1 MKSPNISI
9 IAKTAMADGL
19 VPLIVMDNISLGYN
33 SSAVL
38 TDVNL
43 AIYPGNLVGLAG
55 PNGSG
60 KTTLFRTMLS
70 LLAPLSGTLV
80 RNCPLAK
87 FGYVPQSAALDPQFP
102 LSVLEIVEMGAY
114 GRVKSFQIFPV
125 HETKRAL
132 EVLEQVGMAHV
143 KGRSFFALSGG
154 QKQRVLIA
162 RALMVGPAIMIL
174 DEPLSGVDPVGGR
187 PRRVG
192 DRQREPLADP
202 LRALVVVSVRV
213 VEPGERLAEKPAE
226 PVGCFVDLALLL
238 ALVELRQR
246 RMADRVTGDR
256 VATAADRHR
265 CQVGTPFHRRAA
277 PEACS

>member
-60 KTTLFRTMLS
+60 KTTLFRTMLG

-143 KGRSFFALSGG
+143 KAKSFFALSGG

-174 DEPLSGVDPVGGR
+174 DEPLSGVDEESRQSITILLIRLSREECLAVFFSSHDLEMVQ
-187 PRRVG
+187 RV
-192 DRQREPLADP
+192 ADKI
-202 LRALVVVSVRV
+202 VRV
-213 VEPGERLAEKPAE
+213 DRGAVWVEERS
-226 PVGCFVDLALLL
+226 GS
-238 ALVELRQR
+238 R
-246 RMADRVTGDR
+246 
-256 VATAADRHR
+256 
-265 CQVGTPFHRRAA
+265 
-277 PEACS
+277 

>member
-60 KTTLFRTMLS
+60 KTTLFRTMLG

-143 KGRSFFALSGG
+143 KAKSFFALSGG

-174 DEPLSGVDPVGGR
+174 DEPLSGVDEESRQSITSLLIRLSREECLAVFFSSHDLEMVQ
-187 PRRVG
+187 RV
-192 DRQREPLADP
+192 ADKI
-202 LRALVVVSVRV
+202 VRV
-213 VEPGERLAEKPAE
+213 DRGAVWVEERS
-226 PVGCFVDLALLL
+226 G
-238 ALVELRQR
+238 
-246 RMADRVTGDR
+246 
-256 VATAADRHR
+256 
-265 CQVGTPFHRRAA
+265 
-277 PEACS
+277 S

>member
-19 VPLIVMDNISLGYN
+19 IPLIVMDNISLGYN

-143 KGRSFFALSGG
+143 KAKSFFALSGG

-174 DEPLSGVDPVGGR
+174 DEPLSGVDEESRQSITSLLIRLSREECLAVFFSSHDLEMVQ
-187 PRRVG
+187 RV
-192 DRQREPLADP
+192 ADKI
-202 LRALVVVSVRV
+202 VRV
-213 VEPGERLAEKPAE
+213 DRGAVWVEERS
-226 PVGCFVDLALLL
+226 G
-238 ALVELRQR
+238 
-246 RMADRVTGDR
+246 
-256 VATAADRHR
+256 
-265 CQVGTPFHRRAA
+265 
-277 PEACS
+277 S